1 MKKIFAILMSVLMIT
16 CFMPTMAFASGSSG
30 DESKIVTF
38 GVGGNTVRVG
48 VIDCQDENC
57 DHVVAVK
64 IGNTTVHYSSPSVA
78 FYDAWDLRGMEGNS
92 GLYGESPFKDEINE
106 DANSKKSEVKMLKD
120 AEATFWREDFGKDL
134 VTIYAVQNGWDVTLD
149 MNGHNLTLGK
159 QSAFRVEN
167 GTLTIR
173 NSKTTG
179 GIIKEKNPWK
189 SPIQV
194 YGASTD
200 ANEYASTPYTKLVVE
215 SGITLE
221 GYSGIQVLNRN
232 DTYPGYGIDVTVR
245 GTLIGHADST
255 DATDTGAGIE
265 VKGELDKTAGNVP
278 KITLDGAALQADGTG
293 IYAAGYADWTLKDTT
308 IEGNTPSAM
317 CIKSGKF
324 TIESGEYY
332 SSGEYDA
339 KTSLG
344 RKEGSVDTG
353 ACINIINQN
362 SYAGNINV
370 TIEGGLFSAESGYA
384 IYQGTVGDATSDA
397 KLTIKNGE
405 FVGPDGALD
414 LTNIGNKKVITKGIF
429 SSDPRDYV
437 TDAAKENVINA
448 NDKWYVGSTEEEIL
462 TDRNKSAL
470 DQGVKLAPLTD
481 AAKSVKAEDL
491 ASEYTMNYSGQNVT
505 INVKPQLHTMEKKG
519 QGRWI
524 GIAVPVGKVGENGK
538 ESDATTMSYKF
549 SSGASV
555 NKAAI
560 GENGIGN
567 NESVVVKKITLNEKS
582 YIGFY
587 WDYDKVKVDWIKYK
601 FDSAEQD
608 KQVFINVNAM
618 PVNVGPVVNHKAGKD
633 ACVCDVTYENGVAT
647 VEYCGLSENEKAAV
661 KIPVEYKAT
670 DAETTYLYYK
680 YNDAAAWTMIEKP
693 ELDPKDGL
701 YYEYCWIDLKD
712 GNEVKLQYK
721 YGDVKAVNESGTWI
735 SPVQTGVYTLTV
747 KAKKVTGDADDK
759 AQKHSYT
766 EKVTTEPTTAAAGVK
781 TYTCERC
788 GAAYTETIVK
798 LADMTKLTVTQPSAS
813 VAAGSIAKAEG
824 YSETL
829 EYKLSSS
836 DTWTDLDKKVENLS
850 PGTYY
855 VRIKAKDGQI
865 NGDYYETIVIKKYTA
880 SSGGGGGYVA
890 PTTDNVTNKTE
901 DKTATTTAT
910 VKPATTT
917 VSGVTTT
924 TAAVS
929 DATGAQIV
937 EKAVSNESSEVVI
950 NAATG
955 TAVKEAAAGTATE
968 ISIPAATVS
977 QIVEKTNAAVIIKS
991 DVANVALDRET
1002 VEAVAA
1008 AAGTSGTVKLIVKT
1022 VAQDENMVKVELK
1035 IETANGTVS
1044 DFKGGDVSVTVKLS
1058 AALAAKNVVCV
1069 YIDDNGVYHKVAG
1082 QKNADGTYTFTTG
1095 HFSSYAVMPADDANK
1110 VLAQQEAKAEELT
1123 KALKLTARSAK
1134 TAKGNIKVTLSLTK
1148 GDIKAIEDLG
1158 YTVKYKFYRSTK
1170 KASSYKAALEKAGKT
1185 YTNTSG
1191 KKGTK
1196 YYYKARVM
1204 VYDAEGT
1211 LVAKSELKQCKY
1223 ACRIK

>member
-1 MKKIFAILMSVLMIT
+1 MKKIFALVMSVLMIT
-16 CFMPTMAFASGSSG
+16 CFMPTMAFASGGGSG
-30 DESKIVTF
+30 ESTKVTF
-38 GVGGNTVRVG
+38 GEGQSAVDVG
-48 VIDCQDENC
+48 VIGCGNENC

-78 FYDAWDLRGMEGNS
+78 FFDAWDLRGMEGNS
-92 GLYGESPFKDEINE
+92 TKYGESPFKGDIEEN
-106 DANSKKSEVKMLKD
+106 ANSKKSEVKLLKD
-120 AEATFWREDFGKDL
+120 IEATFWRADDGESL
-134 VTIYAVQNGWDVTLD
+134 VMINAVQNEWDVTLD

-159 QSAFRVEN
+159 QSAFQVDN
-167 GTLTIR
+167 GTLTIK
-173 NSKTTG
+173 NSQKTG
-179 GIIKEKNPWK
+179 GNIKEKEPWMG
-189 SPIQV
+189 PIQV
-194 YGASTD
+194 FGAGTD
-200 ANEYASTPYTKLVVE
+200 KESYEIKPYTKLVVE
-215 SGITLE
+215 SGVTLE
-221 GYSGIQVLNRN
+221 GYCGIRVQSDSG
-232 DTYPGYGIDVTVR
+232 TYKGYGVDITIK
-245 GTLIGHADST
+245 GKLIGHADST
-255 DATDTGAGIE
+255 DSTDTGAGIE
-265 VKGELDKTAGNVP
+265 VKGELNKTTGNVP
-278 KITLDGAALQADGTG
+278 KITLDGATLQADGTG
-293 IYAAGYADWTLKDTT
+293 IYAAGYADWTLTDTSV
-308 IEGNTPSAM
+308 EGNTPSAM

-324 TIESGEYY
+324 TIKSGEYY
-332 SSGEYDA
+332 SSGEYDT
-339 KTSLG
+339 KTSLE
-344 RKEGSVDTG
+344 REDGSVDTG
-353 ACINIINQN
+353 AAINIINQDD
-362 SYAGNINV
+362 YAGNIDV
-370 TIEGGLFSAESGYA
+370 TIEDGLFSANDGYA
-384 IYQGTVGDATSDA
+384 IYQGTVGKAESDA
-397 KLTIKNGE
+397 ELTIEDGE
-405 FVGPDGALD
+405 FVGPDGALE
-414 LTNIGNKKVITKGIF
+414 LTNIKNKKVVKKGIF

-437 TDAAKENVINA
+437 TDDAKKNVINA
-448 NDKWYVGSTEEEIL
+448 NNKWYVGSTQEDIL

-470 DQGVKLAPLTD
+470 DQGVELAPLTD
-481 AAKSVKAEDL
+481 ASKSVEEEDL
-491 ASEYTMNYSGQNVT
+491 ASEYTMNYSDQNVT
-505 INVKPQLHTMEKKG
+505 INVKPQLHTMESGG
-519 QGRWI
+519 QGKWI
-524 GIAVPVGKVGENGK
+524 GIAVPVGKVETSGAGSEAN
-538 ESDATTMSYKF
+538 TMSYKF
-549 SSGASV
+549 SNGASV
-555 NKAAI
+555 DDATITEK
-560 GENGIGN
+560 GIGKYKG
-567 NESVVVKKITLNEKS
+567 VIVKKITLNEES
-582 YIGFY
+582 YVGFY

-601 FDSAEQD
+601 FDGTEQD
-608 KQVFINVNAM
+608 KQVFIDVNAM
-618 PVNVGPVVNHKAGKD
+618 PVNVGTVVNHKAGKD
-633 ACVCDVTYENGVAT
+633 ACVCGVTYENGVAT

-661 KIPVEYKAT
+661 KIPVEYKAA
-670 DAETTYLYYK
+670 DEETTYLYYK
-680 YNDAAAWTMIEKP
+680 YNDATAWTMMEKP
-693 ELDPKDGL
+693 ELDPEDGL

-712 GNEVKLQYK
+712 GNKVKLQYK
-721 YGDVKAVNESGTWI
+721 YGDVKAVGESGTWI

-747 KAKKVTGDADDK
+747 KAKKVAGDANDGE
-759 AQKHSYT
+759 QKHSYT

-788 GAAYTETIVK
+788 GASYTKTIVK

-813 VAAGSIAKAEG
+813 VETGSIAKAEG

-836 DTWTDLDKKVENLS
+836 NTWTDLDSEIENLS

-855 VRIKAKDGQI
+855 VRLKAENDQI
-865 NGDYYETIVIKKYTA
+865 NGDYYETVVIKKYTA

-901 DKTATTTAT
+901 DKTETTTAT

-929 DATGAQIV
+929 DATGTQIV
-937 EKAVSNESSEVVI
+937 EKAVSNKSSEVVI

-977 QIVEKTNAAVIIKS
+977 QIVEKTDAAVIIKS
-991 DVANVALDRET
+991 DVASVTLDKEA

-1008 AAGTSGTVKLIVKT
+1008 AAGTSGTVKLIVET
-1022 VAQDENMVKVELK
+1022 VAQDENIVKVELK

-1044 DFKGGDVSVTVKLS
+1044 DFKGGIVSVTVKLS
-1058 AALAAKNVVCV
+1058 AALAAKDVVSV

-1095 HFSSYAVMPADDANK
+1095 HFSSYAVMPADDADK
-1110 VLAQQEAKAEELT
+1110 VLAQQEAEARELA

-1134 TAKGNIKVTLSLTK
+1134 TAKGNIKVTLTVNA
-1148 GDIKAIEDLG
+1148 DEIKAIEDLG